1 MTIKDPVLRQRYSFT
16 RRGDVLEVE
25 LWVDPGG
32 GVTPHIHPGLE
43 ERFEVL
49 AGRPSFLAGR
59 RWSDAAPGETVVV
72 PAGTRHA
79 YRNRGDEV
87 AHIRCE
93 ASPPM
98 ALQEFLEEVAELSRA
113 GRLMRPGLP
122 RTPAG
127 LLDAAALAKRHRE
140 TVVLLMPPL
149 IVQRLLMDP
158 LVAVTR
164 GRGAR

>member
-1 MTIKDPVLRQRYSFT
+1 MKQRLSFRPAEGEDAVLV
-16 RRGDVLEVE
+16 DMWVE
-25 LWVDPGG
+25 PGG
-32 GVTPHIHPGLE
+32 GVPPHVHPSME
-43 ERFEVL
+43 ERFEVISGEL
-49 AGRPSFLAGR
+49 SFLAGR
-59 RWSDAAPGETVVV
+59 KWRTAGAGQTVVV

-87 AHIRCE
+87 VHIRCE

-98 ALQEFLEEVAELSRA
+98 ALQEFLEEVAALSRA

-149 IVQRLLMDP
+149 FVQRLLMDP
-158 LVAVTR
+158 LAALSR
-164 GRGAR
+164 GRAAR